1 MPTYAPTP
9 AEIDSFV
16 KRVMDWTDV
25 LQNSAD
31 AVLARIKGDYVKGQN
46 GATYAVY
53 SAALEDNLA
62 VSRRCSEV
70 TNAASAML
78 LSIAESQLDPI
89 AAASKDLADAAKHL
103 ETVTN
108 IVKISTEVVGAAA
121 AMALV
126 FSAPSVATIAAA
138 GSALAAAAQEIRTDA
153 GL

>member
-16 KRVMDWTDV
+16 KRVIDWMGV
-25 LQNSAD
+25 LQGSAD
-31 AVLARIKGDYVKGQN
+31 TVLARIKGDYMTGKD

-62 VSRRCSEV
+62 VSQRCSEV

-89 AAASKDLADAAKHL
+89 AAATKDLADASKHL
-103 ETVTN
+103 ETVKN
-108 IVKISTEVVGAAA
+108 IVKISSEVVGAAA
-121 AMALV
+121 AAALA
-126 FSAPSVATIAAA
+126 FTAPSVATIAAA